1 MIRRSVGGPAMAR
14 HDVTLRNE
22 AQAIGLGDGDP
33 SIAAHAGPRHTRD
46 RLGTL
51 VAHAKSVQPASAAVT
66 GLALLIGTML
76 ALAFFLLWSWPGA
89 AVAVAV
95 MAAAYAGAPFLPPEL
110 LLKLYRAEPLDVRHG
125 LPFYQMT
132 EALTHRAG
140 LAAMPKLFVIPSL
153 TVSAFSAGQTER
165 AAIAMTEGLLRRL
178 SLAETGAVLAHEI
191 SHIRKGDLE
200 RMARADVLSRITQL
214 MWLGSLTLF
223 AVRLPDYLTGQ
234 SRMPWLAIALL
245 FAAPVVS
252 SLVQL
257 AVSRRGEFDAD
268 LDAVRLTGNQ
278 RCVATAVTKL
288 ESDQGSFAEDVL
300 LPSRR
305 IPLPSL
311 LRAHPRTEARLARL
325 ERIEAMPQHPPLFI
339 AEAPMV
345 TMVGRGPGSLRPR
358 YRLTGLWY

>member
-1 MIRRSVGGPAMAR
+1 MAR
-14 HDVTLRNE
+14 HDVTLQNE
-22 AQAIGLGDGDP
+22 VQAIGLGDGDP
-33 SIAAHAGPRHTRD
+33 STDAQAVPQRARD
-46 RLGTL
+46 MLGTL
-51 VAHAKSVQPASAAVT
+51 VAQARAVQPAGAAVM

-76 ALAFFLLWSWPGA
+76 ALACFLLWSLPGA
-89 AVAVAV
+89 AVAVVV

-132 EALTHRAG
+132 DALTHRAG
-140 LAAMPKLFVIPSL
+140 LASMPKLFVIPSL
-153 TVSAFSAGQTER
+153 TVSAFSAGKSER
-165 AAIAMTEGLLRRL
+165 AAIALTEGLLRRL

-191 SHIRKGDLE
+191 SHIRHGDLAT
-200 RMARADVLSRITQL
+200 MARADGLSRITQL
-214 MWLGSLTLF
+214 MWVGSLALL

-245 FAAPVVS
+245 FAAPAVS

-257 AVSRRGEFDAD
+257 AVSRRQEFDAD

-278 RCVATAVTKL
+278 RCVATAIAKL
-288 ESDQGSFAEDVL
+288 EADQGSFAEDVL

-311 LRAHPRTEARLARL
+311 QRAHPRTEARLARL
-325 ERIEAMPQHPPLFI
+325 ERIEAMPQHPPLAV